1 MAADAIAEIKAR
13 INLMELISQYVTLR
27 RSGRTWKGLC
37 PFHSE
42 KTPSFHVDSEKG
54 FYRCYGCGAGGDC
67 FSFLQ
72 EREGM
77 SFVEAGELLARRAG
91 VEWTRRGETG
101 QQRGERQALIE
112 VSALAERF
120 FREQLEAAPRVRAYL
135 IERGISAESVELFRI
150 GFAPPGGGGLLRWLR
165 SQRVELDEAE
175 KANLILRDERGYR
188 DRFIDRIIFPI
199 HDAQGR
205 PIAFG
210 GRTVQPDGVPKYL
223 NSRESLI
230 FHKGRTLYG
239 LHLARDAAREAGYFI
254 AVEGYTDVI
263 AMHQAGFSS
272 AVAAM
277 GTALTE
283 TQVALILRYLGEGG
297 ELLACYDSDSAGM
310 TAALR
315 GSAMFEQAG
324 LEVRVVRLPPG
335 EDPASLL
342 KEFGPGAIREEL
354 SRAIPLLEY
363 RIERVRSQYDLSD
376 PRQRLPFARE
386 AARAIAASG
395 SALTRQEYGERLS
408 QVFESLSEE
417 WYPGD
422 PAAAQRARQALIQE
436 VRRHLSQGVS
446 HGAPARSPATDA
458 ESSSEPAALPG
469 TDGER
474 YILRA
479 ALTSGEWAEEVAGAV
494 TADSFPT
501 PALRAVAVV
510 LLEENGLTPAERAA
524 RIRDDPTMASLV
536 SGLLVDPAPLSD
548 EGLRDCL
555 QGLARV
561 RLHARWQEL
570 RTLLESGSLDL
581 SGPEAIEYKDLCKRL
596 TGRLG

>member
-1 MAADAIAEIKAR
+1 MAGDAIAEIKAR

-42 KTPSFHVDSEKG
+42 KTPSFYVDSEKG

-91 VEWTRRGETG
+91 VEWARRGETG
-101 QQRGERQALIE
+101 RQRSERQALIE

-120 FREQLEAAPRVRAYL
+120 FREQLQAAPRVQAYL
-135 IERGISAESVELFRI
+135 ADRGISTESAALFRI
-150 GFAPPGGGGLLRWLR
+150 GYAPPGGGGLLRWLR
-165 SQRVELDEAE
+165 SQRVDLDEAE
-175 KANLILRDERGYR
+175 KANLILKDERGYR

-210 GRTVQPDGVPKYL
+210 GRTVQPDGVPKYI

-283 TQVALILRYLGEGG
+283 TQVALILRYLGDGG

-342 KEFGPGAIREEL
+342 KEFGAGAIREEL

-436 VRRHLSQGVS
+436 VRRHLS
-446 HGAPARSPATDA
+446 HGAPPRSPAA
-458 ESSSEPAALPG
+458 AAGPPPSEPAALPG

-474 YILRA
+474 YVLRA
-479 ALTSGEWAEEVAGAV
+479 ALSSAEWAEEVASAL
-494 TADSFPT
+494 TTESFTT
-501 PALRAVAVV
+501 PALRAVAAE
-510 LLEENGLTPAERAA
+510 LLEANGMTPAERAA
-524 RIRDDPTMASLV
+524 RIRDDPAMASLV